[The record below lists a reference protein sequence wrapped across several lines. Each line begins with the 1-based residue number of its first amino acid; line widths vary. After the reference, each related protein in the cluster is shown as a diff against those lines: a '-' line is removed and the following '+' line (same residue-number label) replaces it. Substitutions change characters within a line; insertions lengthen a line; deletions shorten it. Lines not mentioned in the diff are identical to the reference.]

1 MNGPVVAIL
10 PAAGTGT
17 RFGKGTNKPLASL
30 GNKPLIL
37 WAVETLQRLPE
48 ITEIIPVVKETDL
61 KSCSQLFE
69 EYKIT
74 KIRRIAPG
82 GRERQDSVFHG
93 LNLIKDKKAI
103 VLVHDGV
110 RPLIEPSVI
119 SDALQQMT
127 GCDGVVVGVPM
138 KDTIKEVRDG
148 IVKNTPERGL
158 LWAVQTPQ
166 IFHFQPLYDAYEKAM
181 RSSFYTT
188 DDSALVERNGGKIKM
203 VRGSYTNIKITTPED
218 LLVAEVFLKMR
229 GAQG

>member
-1 MNGPVVAIL
+1 MTGPVVAIV

-17 RFGKGTNKPLASL
+17 RFGKGTNKPFASL
-30 GNKPLIL
+30 ANKPLIL
-37 WAVETLQRLPE
+37 WAVETLQGLAE

-61 KSCSQLFE
+61 KPCSQLFE
-69 EYKIT
+69 EHKIT

-93 LNLIKDKKAI
+93 LNLIKDKNAV

-119 SDALQQMT
+119 SDALKQLS
-127 GCDGVVVGVPM
+127 GCDGVVVGVPI

-148 IVKNTPERGL
+148 IVRNTPDRGL

-181 RSSFYTT
+181 RGSFYTT
-188 DDSALVERNGGKIKM
+188 DDSALVERNGGKIRM
-203 VRGSYTNIKITTPED
+203 VHGSYTNIKVTTPED
-218 LLVAEVFLKMR
+218 LLIAEVFLKMR
-229 GAQG
+229 GEPA